1 MAMPRFAIA
10 DEVIDLLLPV
20 AFYRVRLARL
30 RRLAGTGESDVMTVT
45 RPFEPAAGSLPQS
58 VDW

>member
-1 MAMPRFAIA
+1 VLGGVLIA

-30 RRLAGTGESDVMTVT
+30 TRLGRTGESEVT
-45 RPFEPAAGSLPQS
+45 TATSRLERAGDTLQRSE
-58 VDW
+58 V